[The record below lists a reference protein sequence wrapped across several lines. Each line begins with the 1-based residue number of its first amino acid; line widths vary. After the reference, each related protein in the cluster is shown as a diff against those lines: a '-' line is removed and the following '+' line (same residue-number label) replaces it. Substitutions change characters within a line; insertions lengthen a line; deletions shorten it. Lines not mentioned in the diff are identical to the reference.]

1 MIENHMGHKKTNGL
15 SAEIQTQR
23 IMTKQDK

>member
-1 MIENHMGHKKTNGL
+1 MIENHMGHKKTRVL
-15 SAEIQTQR
+15 SAGIQTQR